1 MLPLWLNCAYFCHCQ
16 IYAAKTKNIH
26 MANEKVVEIFTLFSF
41 YYHVH
46 QTFYKY
52 ILFIGKNRMV
62 PKDQIKTLVSQ
73 TALPRKCHNNGFHY
87 FLQSFRVSRFA
98 IPGQRR
104 CTSGLTA
111 KTNFISWLRSGPSI
125 SFLIQASYIS
135 LKSRLK

>member
-1 MLPLWLNCAYFCHCQ
+1 
-16 IYAAKTKNIH
+16 

-73 TALPRKCHNNGFHY
+73 TALPRKCHNNGFIIFFNHLGFPALP
-87 FLQSFRVSRFA
+87 FLVKEDAPQ
-98 IPGQRR
+98 G
-104 CTSGLTA
+104 
-111 KTNFISWLRSGPSI
+111 
-125 SFLIQASYIS
+125 
-135 LKSRLK
+135 